1 MTVDVH
7 REAIK
12 EAVVELKD
20 NVSFW
25 TVVIGTILF
34 LGSVWWIWG
43 LKYMALI
50 AGALLMWAGFMSL

>member
-1 MTVDVH
+1 MTVDVN

-20 NVSFW
+20 NAAFW
-25 TVVIGTILF
+25 TVVVGTILF

-43 LKYMALI
+43 LQYMTLV
-50 AGALLMWAGFMSL
+50 AGGLLMWAGFMSL